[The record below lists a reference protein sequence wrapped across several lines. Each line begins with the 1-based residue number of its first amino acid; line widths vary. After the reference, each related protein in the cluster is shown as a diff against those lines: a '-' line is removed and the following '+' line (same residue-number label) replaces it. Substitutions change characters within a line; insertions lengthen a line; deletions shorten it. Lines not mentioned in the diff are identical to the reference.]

1 MKDLNTLANELEETL
16 HESQALEIPCNTC
29 RKYFTDSDNLLSVY
43 HTGKCLMCEKL
54 SIE

>member
-16 HESQALEIPCNTC
+16 HQYQALKTSCNTC
-29 RKYFTDSDNLLSVY
+29 RKFFTDSSNLLSIY